1 MQNLN
6 EVSSTEFDYLSLI
19 TNYPYLI
26 ENTIVKKEYL
36 SDKAKIMFNILQTE
50 YNLSKCFVLERLTKN
65 YKNFIVDDYIELFN
79 NCVYNSSRDVM
90 FKEFE
95 KTIVDNYKKQQ
106 YKELTKN
113 FDGNCEKLYDDLT
126 KINDI
131 NCNEND
137 YIRAEDMFKTLTSK
151 KKQVKFN
158 YPQLDYSLNL
168 SQNDLLILSAGT
180 GSGKTAFA
188 LNMLYKL
195 SEEYQCVY
203 FNMEM
208 SKNVIYKRLLA
219 LATGI
224 EIQKL
229 NDISSLPQNQKEVIK
244 EMMQRIE
251 DNKIIL
257 INKSMDIKEVK
268 RTIAGIKS
276 KRHIIAFVDHIGLVK
291 SSGNSLYEKM
301 TNVAKE
307 LRSISLNYD
316 CTLIGLCQL
325 SRESQK
331 TNSEPKLQD
340 LRDSGEIEQSARKVI
355 MLHNVSKN
363 QQDRIQDINVII
375 AKNDDGNKVTKKFKF
390 DKYIQRFNEEWN
402 ER

>member
-1 MQNLN
+1 MNELN
-6 EVSSTEFDYLSLI
+6 DTEFNFLSLI

-36 SDKAKIMFNILQTE
+36 SDKAKIMFNILKIE
-50 YNLSKCFVLERLTKN
+50 YNLNKCFILERLRKN
-65 YKNFIVDDYIELFN
+65 YKNFCADDYIDLFS
-79 NCVYNSSRDVM
+79 NCLYNSSRDIM
-90 FKEFE
+90 FKQFE
-95 KTIVDNYKKQQ
+95 KEIIDNYKRKQ
-106 YKELTKN
+106 YEVLTKN
-113 FDGNCEKLYDDLT
+113 FDGDCNKLYDDLT

-137 YIRAEDMFKTLTSK
+137 YIRAEDMFKTLTNK

-158 YPQLDYSLNL
+158 YPHLDYSLNL
-168 SQNDLLILSAGT
+168 SQNDLLILAGST
-180 GSGKTAFA
+180 GGFKTAFA
-188 LNMLYKL
+188 LNMLYRL
-195 SEEYQCVY
+195 SNEYQCVY

-208 SKNVIYKRLLA
+208 SKNIIYKRLLA
-219 LATGI
+219 IATGI

-229 NDISSLPQNQKEVIK
+229 NDINSLPENQKQILKTTMEK
-244 EMMQRIE
+244 IE
-251 DNKIIL
+251 ENKIIL
-257 INKSMDIKEVK
+257 INKSMDIKEIK
-268 RTIAGIKS
+268 REIASIKS

-331 TNSEPKLQD
+331 NNTEPKLQD

-355 MLHNVSKN
+355 MLHNISKN
-363 QQDRIQDINVII
+363 QQDREQDINVII
-375 AKNDDGNKVTKKFKF
+375 AKNDDGNKVIKKFKV
-390 DKYIQRFNEEWN
+390 DKYIQRFTEEWN

>member
-1 MQNLN
+1 MN
-6 EVSSTEFDYLSLI
+6 EISNTEFDYLSLI

-26 ENTIVKKEYL
+26 ENTIVKKDYL

-50 YNLSKCFVLERLTKN
+50 YNLNKCFILERLRKN
-65 YKNFIVDDYIELFN
+65 YKNFCEDDYIDLFS
-79 NCVYNSSRDVM
+79 NCVYSSSRDVM

-95 KTIVDNYKKQQ
+95 KTIVENYKKQQ
-106 YKELTKN
+106 YQTLTKN

-126 KINDI
+126 KVNDI

-137 YIRAEDMFKTLTSK
+137 YIRADDIFKTLTSK

-158 YPQLDYSLNL
+158 YPQLDNSLNL
-168 SQNDLLILSAGT
+168 SQNDLLILAGST
-180 GSGKTAFA
+180 GGFKTAFA

-195 SEEYQCVY
+195 SSEYQCVY

-208 SKNVIYKRLLA
+208 SKTVIYKRMLA
-219 LATGI
+219 IATGI
-224 EIQKL
+224 DIQKL
-229 NDISSLPQNQKEVIK
+229 NDINSLPQNQKEVLNNAMK
-244 EMMQRIE
+244 KIE
-251 DNKIIL
+251 EDKIIL
-257 INKSMDIKEVK
+257 ISKSMDIKEIK

-276 KRHIIAFVDHIGLVK
+276 KKHIIAFVDHIGLVK

-325 SRESQK
+325 SRESQR

-363 QQDRIQDINVII
+363 PQDRFQNINVII
-375 AKNDDGNKVTKKFKF
+375 AKNDDGNKITKKFKV
-390 DKYIQRFNEEWN
+390 DKYIQRFEEDWN

>member
-1 MQNLN
+1 MN

-36 SDKAKIMFNILQTE
+36 SDKANIMFNILQTE
-50 YNLSKCFVLERLTKN
+50 YNLNKCFVLERLQKN
-65 YKNFIVDDYIELFN
+65 YKNFCVDDYIELFS
-79 NCVYNSSRDVM
+79 NCLYSSSRDTM
-90 FKEFE
+90 FKQFE
-95 KTIVDNYKKQQ
+95 KEIVDNYKKNQ
-106 YKELTKN
+106 YEILTKN
-113 FDGNCEKLYDDLT
+113 FDGDCNKLYDSLT

-137 YIRAEDMFKTLTSK
+137 YIRAEDMFKTLTNK

-158 YPQLDYSLNL
+158 YPYLDYSLNL
-168 SQNDLLILSAGT
+168 SQNDLLILAGST
-180 GSGKTAFA
+180 GGFKTAFA
-188 LNMLYKL
+188 LNMLYRL
-195 SEEYQCVY
+195 SDEYQCVY

-208 SKNVIYKRLLA
+208 SKNIIYKRLLA
-219 LATGI
+219 IATGI
-224 EIQKL
+224 EIQNL
-229 NDISSLPQNQKEVIK
+229 NDINNLPSNQKQVLK
-244 EMMQRIE
+244 EAMEKIE
-251 DNKIIL
+251 KNKIIL
-257 INKSMDIKEVK
+257 INKSMDIKEIK
-268 RTIAGIKS
+268 REIASIKS

-331 TNSEPKLQD
+331 NNTEPKLQD
-340 LRDSGEIEQSARKVI
+340 LRDSGEIEQSARKVV

-363 QQDRIQDINVII
+363 QQDRVQDINVII
-375 AKNDDGNKVTKKFKF
+375 AKNDDGNKVIRKFKV
-390 DKYIQRFNEEWN
+390 DKYIQRFTEEWN

>member
-1 MQNLN
+1 MNELN
-6 EVSSTEFDYLSLI
+6 DTEFNFLSLI

-36 SDKAKIMFNILQTE
+36 SDKAKIMFNILQIE
-50 YNLSKCFVLERLTKN
+50 YNLNKCFILERLRKN
-65 YKNFIVDDYIELFN
+65 YKNFCEDDYIDLFS
-79 NCVYNSSRDVM
+79 NCLYNSSRDIM
-90 FKEFE
+90 FKQFE
-95 KTIVDNYKKQQ
+95 KEIIDNYKRKQ
-106 YKELTKN
+106 YEVLTKN
-113 FDGNCEKLYDDLT
+113 FDGDCNKLYDDLT

-137 YIRAEDMFKTLTSK
+137 YIRAEDMFKTLTNK

-158 YPQLDYSLNL
+158 YPYLDYSLNL
-168 SQNDLLILSAGT
+168 SQNDLLILAGST
-180 GSGKTAFA
+180 GGFKTAFA
-188 LNMLYKL
+188 LNMLYRL
-195 SEEYQCVY
+195 SNEYQCVY

-208 SKNVIYKRLLA
+208 SKNIIYKRLLA
-219 LATGI
+219 IATGI

-229 NDISSLPQNQKEVIK
+229 NDISSLPENQKQILKTTMEK
-244 EMMQRIE
+244 IE
-251 DNKIIL
+251 ESKIIL
-257 INKSMDIKEVK
+257 INKSMDIKEIK
-268 RTIAGIKS
+268 REIASIKS

-331 TNSEPKLQD
+331 NNTEPKLQD

-363 QQDRIQDINVII
+363 QQDREQDINVII
-375 AKNDDGNKVTKKFKF
+375 AKNDDGNKVIKKFKV
-390 DKYIQRFNEEWN
+390 DKYIQRFTEEWN

>member
-1 MQNLN
+1 MN

-36 SDKAKIMFNILQTE
+36 SNEAKIMFNILQTE
-50 YNLSKCFVLERLTKN
+50 YNLNKCFVLERLQKN
-65 YKNFIVDDYIELFN
+65 YKNFCVDDYIDLFS
-79 NCVYNSSRDVM
+79 NCLYSSSRDIM
-90 FKEFE
+90 FKQFE
-95 KTIVDNYKKQQ
+95 KEIVDNYKKNQ
-106 YKELTKN
+106 YEILTKN
-113 FDGNCEKLYDDLT
+113 FDGDCNKLYDSLT

-131 NCNEND
+131 NYNEND
-137 YIRAEDMFKTLTSK
+137 YIRAEDMFKTLTNK

-158 YPQLDYSLNL
+158 YPYLDYSLNL
-168 SQNDLLILSAGT
+168 SQNDLLILAGST
-180 GSGKTAFA
+180 GGFKTAFA
-188 LNMLYKL
+188 LNMLYRL
-195 SEEYQCVY
+195 SDEYQCVY

-208 SKNVIYKRLLA
+208 SKNIIYKRLLA
-219 LATGI
+219 IATGI
-224 EIQKL
+224 EIQNL
-229 NDISSLPQNQKEVIK
+229 NDINSLPSNQKQVLK
-244 EMMQRIE
+244 EAMEKIE
-251 DNKIIL
+251 KNKIIL
-257 INKSMDIKEVK
+257 INKSMDIKEIK
-268 RTIAGIKS
+268 REIASIKS

-331 TNSEPKLQD
+331 NNTEPKLQD

-363 QQDRIQDINVII
+363 QQDREQDINVII
-375 AKNDDGNKVTKKFKF
+375 AKNDDGNKVIRKFKV
-390 DKYIQRFNEEWN
+390 DKYIQRFTEEWN

>member
-1 MQNLN
+1 MNELN
-6 EVSSTEFDYLSLI
+6 DTEFNFLSLI

-36 SDKAKIMFNILQTE
+36 SDKAKIMFNILQIE
-50 YNLSKCFVLERLTKN
+50 YNLNKCFILERLRKN
-65 YKNFIVDDYIELFN
+65 YKNFCEDDYIDLFS
-79 NCVYNSSRDVM
+79 NCLYNSSRDIM
-90 FKEFE
+90 FKQFE
-95 KTIVDNYKKQQ
+95 KEIIDNYKRKQ
-106 YKELTKN
+106 YEVLTKN
-113 FDGNCEKLYDDLT
+113 FDGDCNKLYDDLT

-137 YIRAEDMFKTLTSK
+137 YIRAEDMFKTLTNK

-158 YPQLDYSLNL
+158 YPHLDYSLNL
-168 SQNDLLILSAGT
+168 SQNDLLILAGST
-180 GSGKTAFA
+180 GGFKTAFA
-188 LNMLYKL
+188 LNMLYRL
-195 SEEYQCVY
+195 SNEYQCVY

-208 SKNVIYKRLLA
+208 SKNIIYKRLLA
-219 LATGI
+219 IATGI

-229 NDISSLPQNQKEVIK
+229 NDISSLPENQKQILKTTMEK
-244 EMMQRIE
+244 IE
-251 DNKIIL
+251 ENKIIL
-257 INKSMDIKEVK
+257 INKSMDIKEIK
-268 RTIAGIKS
+268 REIASIKS

-325 SRESQK
+325 SRESQR

-363 QQDRIQDINVII
+363 QQDREQDINVII
-375 AKNDDGNKVTKKFKF
+375 AKNDDGNKVIKKFKV
-390 DKYIQRFNEEWN
+390 DKYIQRFTEEWN

>member
-1 MQNLN
+1 MNELN
-6 EVSSTEFDYLSLI
+6 DTEFNFLSLI

-50 YNLSKCFVLERLTKN
+50 YNLNKCFILERLRKN
-65 YKNFIVDDYIELFN
+65 YKNFCEDDYIDLFS
-79 NCVYNSSRDVM
+79 NCLYNSSRDIM
-90 FKEFE
+90 FKQFE
-95 KTIVDNYKKQQ
+95 KEIIDNYKRKQ
-106 YKELTKN
+106 YEVLTKN
-113 FDGNCEKLYDDLT
+113 FDGDCNKLYDDLT

-137 YIRAEDMFKTLTSK
+137 YIRAEDMFKTLTNK

-158 YPQLDYSLNL
+158 YPHLDYSLNL
-168 SQNDLLILSAGT
+168 SQNDLLILAGST
-180 GSGKTAFA
+180 GGFKTAFA
-188 LNMLYKL
+188 LNMLYRL
-195 SEEYQCVY
+195 SNEYQCVY

-208 SKNVIYKRLLA
+208 SKNIIYKRLLA
-219 LATGI
+219 IATGI

-229 NDISSLPQNQKEVIK
+229 NDINSLPENQKQILKTTMEK
-244 EMMQRIE
+244 IE
-251 DNKIIL
+251 ENKIIL
-257 INKSMDIKEVK
+257 INKSMDIKEIK
-268 RTIAGIKS
+268 REIASIKS

-325 SRESQK
+325 SRESQR

-363 QQDRIQDINVII
+363 QQDREQDINVII
-375 AKNDDGNKVTKKFKF
+375 AKNDDGNKVIKKFKV
-390 DKYIQRFNEEWN
+390 DKYIQRFTEEWN

>member
-1 MQNLN
+1 MNELN
-6 EVSSTEFDYLSLI
+6 DTEFNFLSLI

-50 YNLSKCFVLERLTKN
+50 YNLNKCFILERLRKN
-65 YKNFIVDDYIELFN
+65 YKNFCEDDYIDLFS
-79 NCVYNSSRDVM
+79 NCLYNSSRDIM
-90 FKEFE
+90 FKQFE
-95 KTIVDNYKKQQ
+95 KEIIDNYKRKQ
-106 YKELTKN
+106 YEVLTKN
-113 FDGNCEKLYDDLT
+113 FDGDCNKLYDDLT

-137 YIRAEDMFKTLTSK
+137 YIRAEDMFKTLTNK

-158 YPQLDYSLNL
+158 YPHLDYSLNL
-168 SQNDLLILSAGT
+168 SQNDLLILAGST
-180 GSGKTAFA
+180 GGFKTAFA
-188 LNMLYKL
+188 LNMLYRL
-195 SEEYQCVY
+195 SNEYQCVY

-208 SKNVIYKRLLA
+208 SKNIIYKRLLA
-219 LATGI
+219 IATGI

-229 NDISSLPQNQKEVIK
+229 NDINSLPENQKQILKTTMEK
-244 EMMQRIE
+244 IE
-251 DNKIIL
+251 ENKIIL
-257 INKSMDIKEVK
+257 INKSMDIKEIK
-268 RTIAGIKS
+268 REIASIKS

-331 TNSEPKLQD
+331 NNTEPKLQD

-363 QQDRIQDINVII
+363 QQDREQDINVII
-375 AKNDDGNKVTKKFKF
+375 AKNDDGNKVIKKFKV
-390 DKYIQRFNEEWN
+390 DKYIQRFTEEWN

>member
-1 MQNLN
+1 MNELN
-6 EVSSTEFDYLSLI
+6 DTEFNYLSLI

-36 SDKAKIMFNILQTE
+36 SDKAKVMFDILQKEFIRNKT
-50 YNLSKCFVLERLTKN
+50 YVVDRLKD
-65 YKNFIVDDYIELFN
+65 YRNFDIDMFIDLLT
-79 NCVYNSSRDVM
+79 NCAYNSSRDVM

-95 KTIVDNYKKQQ
+95 KTIIDKYKKHQ
-106 YKELTKN
+106 YENLTKN
-113 FDGNCEKLYDDLT
+113 FDGDCEKLYNELT
-126 KINDI
+126 KVNDI

-137 YIRAEDMFKTLTSK
+137 YIRADDMYKTLTSK

-168 SQNDLLILSAGT
+168 SQNDLLILAGST
-180 GSGKTAFA
+180 GGFKTAFA

-195 SEEYQCVY
+195 SDEYQCVY

-208 SKNVIYKRLLA
+208 SKNIIYKRLLA
-219 LATGI
+219 IATGI
-224 EIQKL
+224 EIKSL
-229 NDISSLPQNQKEVIK
+229 NDISSLPENQKQVLKSAMEK
-244 EMMQRIE
+244 IE
-251 DNKIIL
+251 ENKIIL
-257 INKSMDIKEVK
+257 INKSMDIKEIK
-268 RTIAGIKS
+268 REIASIKS

-331 TNSEPKLQD
+331 NNTEPKLQD

-363 QQDRIQDINVII
+363 QQDREQNINVII
-375 AKNDDGNKVTKKFKF
+375 AKNDDGNKVIRKFKV
-390 DKYIQRFNEEWN
+390 DKYIQRFTEEWN

>member
-1 MQNLN
+1 MNELN
-6 EVSSTEFDYLSLI
+6 DTEFNYLSLI

-36 SDKAKIMFNILQTE
+36 SDKAKVMFDILQKEFIRNKT
-50 YNLSKCFVLERLTKN
+50 YVVDRLKD
-65 YKNFIVDDYIELFN
+65 YRNFDIDMFIDLLT
-79 NCVYNSSRDVM
+79 NCAYNSSRDVM

-95 KTIVDNYKKQQ
+95 KTIIDKYKKHQ
-106 YKELTKN
+106 YENLTKN
-113 FDGNCEKLYDDLT
+113 FDGDCEKLYNELT
-126 KINDI
+126 KVNDI

-137 YIRAEDMFKTLTSK
+137 YIRADDMYKTLTSK

-168 SQNDLLILSAGT
+168 SQNDLLILAGST
-180 GSGKTAFA
+180 GGFKTAFA

-195 SEEYQCVY
+195 SNEYQCVY

-208 SKNVIYKRLLA
+208 SKNIIYKRLLA
-219 LATGI
+219 IATGI
-224 EIQKL
+224 EIKSL
-229 NDISSLPQNQKEVIK
+229 NDISSLPENQKQVLKSAMEK
-244 EMMQRIE
+244 IE
-251 DNKIIL
+251 ENKIIL
-257 INKSMDIKEVK
+257 INKSMDIKEIK
-268 RTIAGIKS
+268 REIASIKS

-331 TNSEPKLQD
+331 NNTEPKLQD

-363 QQDRIQDINVII
+363 QQDREQNINVII
-375 AKNDDGNKVTKKFKF
+375 AKNDDGNKVIRKFKV
-390 DKYIQRFNEEWN
+390 DKYIQRFTEEWN

>member
-1 MQNLN
+1 MN

-50 YNLSKCFVLERLTKN
+50 YNLNKCFVLERLQKN
-65 YKNFIVDDYIELFN
+65 YKNFCVDDYIELFS
-79 NCVYNSSRDVM
+79 NCLYSSSRDTM
-90 FKEFE
+90 FKQFE
-95 KTIVDNYKKQQ
+95 KEIVDNYKKNQ
-106 YKELTKN
+106 YEILTKN
-113 FDGNCEKLYDDLT
+113 FDGDCNKLYDSLT

-137 YIRAEDMFKTLTSK
+137 YIRAEDMFKTLTNK

-158 YPQLDYSLNL
+158 YPYLDYSLNL
-168 SQNDLLILSAGT
+168 SQNDLLILAGST
-180 GSGKTAFA
+180 GGFKTAFA
-188 LNMLYKL
+188 LNMLYRL
-195 SEEYQCVY
+195 SDEYQCVY

-208 SKNVIYKRLLA
+208 SKNIIYKRLLA
-219 LATGI
+219 IATGI
-224 EIQKL
+224 EIQNL
-229 NDISSLPQNQKEVIK
+229 NDINSLPSNQKQVLK
-244 EMMQRIE
+244 EAMEKIE
-251 DNKIIL
+251 KNKIIL
-257 INKSMDIKEVK
+257 INKSMDIKEIK
-268 RTIAGIKS
+268 REIASIKS

-331 TNSEPKLQD
+331 NNTEPKLQD

-363 QQDRIQDINVII
+363 QQDREQDINVII
-375 AKNDDGNKVTKKFKF
+375 AK
-390 DKYIQRFNEEWN
+390 YIIN
-402 ER
+402 

>member
-1 MQNLN
+1 MNELN
-6 EVSSTEFDYLSLI
+6 DTEFNFLSLI

-36 SDKAKIMFNILQTE
+36 SDKAKIMFNILQIE
-50 YNLSKCFVLERLTKN
+50 YNLNKCFILERLRKN
-65 YKNFIVDDYIELFN
+65 YKNFCEDDYIDLFS
-79 NCVYNSSRDVM
+79 NCLYNSSRDIM
-90 FKEFE
+90 FKQFE
-95 KTIVDNYKKQQ
+95 KEIIDNYKRKQ
-106 YKELTKN
+106 YEVLTKN
-113 FDGNCEKLYDDLT
+113 FDGDCNKLYDDLT

-137 YIRAEDMFKTLTSK
+137 YIRAEDMFKTLTNK

-158 YPQLDYSLNL
+158 YPHLDYSLNL
-168 SQNDLLILSAGT
+168 SQNDLLILAGST
-180 GSGKTAFA
+180 GGFKTAFA
-188 LNMLYKL
+188 LNMLYRL
-195 SEEYQCVY
+195 SNEYQCVY

-208 SKNVIYKRLLA
+208 SKNIIYKRLLA
-219 LATGI
+219 IATGI

-229 NDISSLPQNQKEVIK
+229 NDINSLPENQKQILKTTMEK
-244 EMMQRIE
+244 IE
-251 DNKIIL
+251 ENKIIL
-257 INKSMDIKEVK
+257 INKSMDIKEIK
-268 RTIAGIKS
+268 REIASIKS

-325 SRESQK
+325 SRESQR

-363 QQDRIQDINVII
+363 QQDREQDINVII
-375 AKNDDGNKVTKKFKF
+375 AKNDDGNKVIKKFKV
-390 DKYIQRFNEEWN
+390 DKYIQRFTEEWN

>member
-1 MQNLN
+1 MNELN
-6 EVSSTEFDYLSLI
+6 DTEFNFLSLI

-36 SDKAKIMFNILQTE
+36 SDKAKIMFNILQIE
-50 YNLSKCFVLERLTKN
+50 YNLNKCFILERLRKN
-65 YKNFIVDDYIELFN
+65 YKNFCEDDYIDLFS
-79 NCVYNSSRDVM
+79 NCLYNSSRDIM
-90 FKEFE
+90 FKQFE
-95 KTIVDNYKKQQ
+95 KEIIDNYKRKQ
-106 YKELTKN
+106 YEVLTKN
-113 FDGNCEKLYDDLT
+113 FDGDCNKLYDDLT

-137 YIRAEDMFKTLTSK
+137 YIRAEDMFKTLTNK

-158 YPQLDYSLNL
+158 YPHLDYSLNL
-168 SQNDLLILSAGT
+168 SQNDLLILAGST
-180 GSGKTAFA
+180 GGFKTAFA
-188 LNMLYKL
+188 LNMLYRL
-195 SEEYQCVY
+195 SNEYQCVY

-208 SKNVIYKRLLA
+208 SKNIIYKRLLA
-219 LATGI
+219 IATGI

-229 NDISSLPQNQKEVIK
+229 NDINRLPENQKQILKTTMEK
-244 EMMQRIE
+244 IE
-251 DNKIIL
+251 ENKIIL
-257 INKSMDIKEVK
+257 INKSMDIKEIK
-268 RTIAGIKS
+268 REIASIKS

-331 TNSEPKLQD
+331 NNTEPKLQD

-363 QQDRIQDINVII
+363 QQDREQNINVII
-375 AKNDDGNKVTKKFKF
+375 AKNDDGNKVIRKFKV
-390 DKYIQRFNEEWN
+390 DKYIQRFTEEWN

>member
-1 MQNLN
+1 MNELN
-6 EVSSTEFDYLSLI
+6 DTEFNYLSLI

-36 SDKAKIMFNILQTE
+36 SDKAKVMFDILQKEFIRNKT
-50 YNLSKCFVLERLTKN
+50 YVVDRLKD
-65 YKNFIVDDYIELFN
+65 YRNFDIDMFIDLLT
-79 NCVYNSSRDVM
+79 NCAYNSSRDVM

-95 KTIVDNYKKQQ
+95 KTIIDKYKKHQ
-106 YKELTKN
+106 YENLTKN
-113 FDGNCEKLYDDLT
+113 FDGDCEKLYNELT
-126 KINDI
+126 KVNDI

-137 YIRAEDMFKTLTSK
+137 YIRADDMYKTLTSK

-158 YPQLDYSLNL
+158 YPYLDYSLNL
-168 SQNDLLILSAGT
+168 SQNDLLILAGST
-180 GSGKTAFA
+180 GGFKTAFA

-195 SEEYQCVY
+195 SNEYQCVY

-208 SKNVIYKRLLA
+208 SKNIIYKRLLA
-219 LATGI
+219 IATGI
-224 EIQKL
+224 EIKSL
-229 NDISSLPQNQKEVIK
+229 NDISSLPENQKQVLKSAMEK
-244 EMMQRIE
+244 IE
-251 DNKIIL
+251 ENKIIL
-257 INKSMDIKEVK
+257 INKSMDIKEIK
-268 RTIAGIKS
+268 REIASIKS

-331 TNSEPKLQD
+331 NNTEPKLQD

-363 QQDRIQDINVII
+363 QQDREQNINVII
-375 AKNDDGNKVTKKFKF
+375 AKNDDGNKVIRKFKV
-390 DKYIQRFNEEWN
+390 DKYIQRFTEEWN

>member
-1 MQNLN
+1 MN

-50 YNLSKCFVLERLTKN
+50 YNLNKCFVLERLQKN
-65 YKNFIVDDYIELFN
+65 YKNFCVDDYIELFS
-79 NCVYNSSRDVM
+79 NCLYSSSRDTM
-90 FKEFE
+90 FKQFE
-95 KTIVDNYKKQQ
+95 KEIVDNYKKNQ
-106 YKELTKN
+106 YEILTKN
-113 FDGNCEKLYDDLT
+113 FDGDCNKLYDSLT

-137 YIRAEDMFKTLTSK
+137 YIRAEDMFKTLTNK

-158 YPQLDYSLNL
+158 YPYLDYSLNL
-168 SQNDLLILSAGT
+168 SQNDLLILAGST
-180 GSGKTAFA
+180 GGFKTAFA
-188 LNMLYKL
+188 LNMLYRL
-195 SEEYQCVY
+195 SDEYQCVY

-208 SKNVIYKRLLA
+208 SKNIIYKRLLA
-219 LATGI
+219 IATGI
-224 EIQKL
+224 EIQNL
-229 NDISSLPQNQKEVIK
+229 NDINSLPSNQKQVLK
-244 EMMQRIE
+244 EAMEKIE
-251 DNKIIL
+251 KNKIIL
-257 INKSMDIKEVK
+257 INKSMDIKEIK
-268 RTIAGIKS
+268 REIASIKS

-331 TNSEPKLQD
+331 NNTEPKLQD

-363 QQDRIQDINVII
+363 QQDREQDINVII
-375 AKNDDGNKVTKKFKF
+375 AKNDDGNKVIRKFKV
-390 DKYIQRFNEEWN
+390 DKYIQRFTEEWN

>member
-1 MQNLN
+1 MN

-36 SDKAKIMFNILQTE
+36 SDKANIMFNILQTE
-50 YNLSKCFVLERLTKN
+50 YNLNKCFVLERLQKN
-65 YKNFIVDDYIELFN
+65 YKNFCVDDYIELFS
-79 NCVYNSSRDVM
+79 NCLYSSSRDTM
-90 FKEFE
+90 FKQFE
-95 KTIVDNYKKQQ
+95 KEIVDNYKKNQ
-106 YKELTKN
+106 YEILTKN
-113 FDGNCEKLYDDLT
+113 FDGDCNKLYDSLT

-137 YIRAEDMFKTLTSK
+137 YIRAEDMFKTLTNK

-158 YPQLDYSLNL
+158 YPYLDYSLNL
-168 SQNDLLILSAGT
+168 SQNDLLILAGST
-180 GSGKTAFA
+180 GGFKTAFA
-188 LNMLYKL
+188 LNMLYRL
-195 SEEYQCVY
+195 SDEYQCVY

-208 SKNVIYKRLLA
+208 SKNIIYKRLLA
-219 LATGI
+219 IATGI
-224 EIQKL
+224 EIQNL
-229 NDISSLPQNQKEVIK
+229 NDINSLPSNQKQVLK
-244 EMMQRIE
+244 EAMEKIE
-251 DNKIIL
+251 KNKIIL
-257 INKSMDIKEVK
+257 INKSMDIKEIK
-268 RTIAGIKS
+268 REIASIKS

-331 TNSEPKLQD
+331 NNTEPKLQD

-363 QQDRIQDINVII
+363 QQDREQDINVII
-375 AKNDDGNKVTKKFKF
+375 AKNDDGNKVIRKFKV
-390 DKYIQRFNEEWN
+390 DKYIQRFTEEWN

>member
-1 MQNLN
+1 MN
-6 EVSSTEFDYLSLI
+6 EISNTEFDYLSLI

-36 SDKAKIMFNILQTE
+36 SDKARVMFNILQTE
-50 YNLSKCFVLERLTKN
+50 YNINKCFVLDRLTKN
-65 YKNFIVDDYIELFN
+65 YRNFIIDDYLDLFN
-79 NCVYNSSRDVM
+79 NCVYSSSRDTM
-90 FKEFE
+90 FRQFE
-95 KTIVDNYKKQQ
+95 KTIVDNYKTQQ
-106 YKELTKN
+106 YKDLTKN
-113 FDGNCEKLYDDLT
+113 FDGNCEKLYDELT
-126 KINDI
+126 KVNDI
-131 NCNEND
+131 NINEHD
-137 YIRAEDMFKTLTSK
+137 YIRADDMFKTLTSK

-168 SQNDLLILSAGT
+168 SQNDLLILAGST
-180 GSGKTAFA
+180 GGFKTAFA

-195 SEEYQCVY
+195 SSEYQCVY

-208 SKNVIYKRLLA
+208 SKTVIYKRMLA
-219 LATGI
+219 IATGI
-224 EIQKL
+224 DIQKL
-229 NDISSLPQNQKEVIK
+229 NDLTSLPQNQREIVNNAMKK
-244 EMMQRIE
+244 IE
-251 DNKIIL
+251 EDKIIL
-257 INKSMDIKEVK
+257 ISKSMDIKEIK

-276 KRHIIAFVDHIGLVK
+276 KKHIIAFVDHIGLVK

-325 SRESQK
+325 SRESQR
-331 TNSEPKLQD
+331 TNAEPKLQD

-363 QQDRIQDINVII
+363 LQDRYQDINVII
-375 AKNDDGNKVTKKFKF
+375 AKNDDGNKITKKFKV
-390 DKYIQRFNEEWN
+390 DKYIQRFEEDWN

>member
-1 MQNLN
+1 MN

-50 YNLSKCFVLERLTKN
+50 YNLNKCFVLERLQKN
-65 YKNFIVDDYIELFN
+65 YKNFCVDDYIELFS
-79 NCVYNSSRDVM
+79 NCLYSSSRDTM
-90 FKEFE
+90 FKQFE
-95 KTIVDNYKKQQ
+95 KEIVDNYKKNQ
-106 YKELTKN
+106 YEILTKN
-113 FDGNCEKLYDDLT
+113 FDGDCNKLYDSLT

-137 YIRAEDMFKTLTSK
+137 YIRAEDMFKTLTNK

-158 YPQLDYSLNL
+158 YPYLDYSLNL
-168 SQNDLLILSAGT
+168 SQNDLLILAGST
-180 GSGKTAFA
+180 GGFKTAFA
-188 LNMLYKL
+188 LNMLYRL
-195 SEEYQCVY
+195 SDEYQCVY

-208 SKNVIYKRLLA
+208 SKNIIYKRLLA
-219 LATGI
+219 IATGI
-224 EIQKL
+224 EIQNL
-229 NDISSLPQNQKEVIK
+229 NDINSLPSNQKQVLK
-244 EMMQRIE
+244 EAMERIE
-251 DNKIIL
+251 KNKIIL
-257 INKSMDIKEVK
+257 INKSMDIKEIK
-268 RTIAGIKS
+268 REIASIKS

-331 TNSEPKLQD
+331 NNTEPKLQD

-363 QQDRIQDINVII
+363 QQDREQDINVII
-375 AKNDDGNKVTKKFKF
+375 AKNDDGNKVIRKFKV
-390 DKYIQRFNEEWN
+390 DKYIQRFTEEWN